1 MADIKSA
8 EARSKNM
15 AAIKSRD
22 TGPELYLRKMLFS
35 KGYRYRLGEKHIPG
49 HPDLWLKKY
58 NTAIFVH
65 GCYWHRHKNC
75 KYAYTP
81 HSRIEFWN
89 SKFEANVNRDK
100 EVLNR
105 LSSQGIKCVVV
116 WECTIKRM
124 QKDPSVCNDVIMQI
138 VGFLNTGKLLLEL

>member
-1 MADIKSA
+1 MADIKSV

-58 NTAIFVH
+58 NTAIFIH
-65 GCYWHRHKNC
+65 GCFWHRHTGC
-75 KYAYTP
+75 KEAYMP
-81 HSRIEFWN
+81 KSRVEFWQK
-89 SKFEANVNRDK
+89 KFERNVK
-100 EVLNR
+100 
-105 LSSQGIKCVVV
+105 
-116 WECTIKRM
+116 
-124 QKDPSVCNDVIMQI
+124 
-138 VGFLNTGKLLLEL
+138 KLLTFDLRFGNIFLASDSESVNHSDMAV